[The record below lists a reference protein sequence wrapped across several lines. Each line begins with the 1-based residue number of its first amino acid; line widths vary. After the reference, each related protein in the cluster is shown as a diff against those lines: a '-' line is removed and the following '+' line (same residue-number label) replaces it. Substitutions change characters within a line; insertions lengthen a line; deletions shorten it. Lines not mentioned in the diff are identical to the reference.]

1 MISLKN
7 ISKKMGD
14 FKLENFNLDIFKNE
28 YFVLLGPTG
37 AGKTVILEI
46 ISGMYKPDLG
56 EVWLNNKNV
65 TKAVPEARH
74 IGFVYQDYM
83 LFSNLDVKGNII
95 FPLTIKKEA
104 VDTIN
109 GKLQRMTELLNISG
123 LLKRHTSTLSGGEQQ
138 RVALA
143 RALINEPEV
152 LLLDEPLSALDPR
165 SKEMFQQELK
175 GIHQKTKTTVIH
187 ITHDFNEAFLL
198 ADRIGIMQSGKLI
211 EVGASEELFKRP
223 KSSFVAEFLGMENI
237 YHGIIS
243 EKENGGIVNIGSIE
257 ISGVTSLKGKVNVA
271 IRPEDIIISKETF
284 HSSARNALQ
293 GKIISMVPQGLMVKL
308 KLDVGIPLSV
318 VLTEKSRE
326 DLNIKAGDQVT
337 AIFKSTAVHIF

>member
-1 MISLKN
+1 MIKLHN

-14 FKLENFNLDIFKNE
+14 FFLDNISLDILDNE

-37 AGKTVILEI
+37 AGKTVVLEI
-46 ISGMYKPDLG
+46 ISGMYKPDNG
-56 EVWLNNKNV
+56 DVWINNQNV

-83 LFSNLDVKGNII
+83 LFPNLDVKDNII
-95 FPLTIKKEA
+95 FPLTIRKDPIS
-104 VDTIN
+104 VIN
-109 GKLQRMTELLNISG
+109 EKLLRMTDLLNISG
-123 LLKRHTSTLSGGEQQ
+123 ILKRHPSTLSGGEQQ

-165 SKEMFQQELK
+165 SKEVFQQELK
-175 GIHQKTKTTVIH
+175 IIHQETKTTTIH

-198 ADRIGIMQSGKLI
+198 ADRIGIMQQGKLM
-211 EVGASEELFKRP
+211 EVGNAEEIFKRP

-237 YHGIIS
+237 YHGEVVDDKSGSNIVIGRV
-243 EKENGGIVNIGSIE
+243 KINGLTN
-257 ISGVTSLKGKVNVA
+257 LKGKVNVA
-271 IRPEDIIISKETF
+271 IRPEDIIITKDNF
-284 HSSARNALQ
+284 PSSARNTLH
-293 GKIISMVPQGLMVKL
+293 GKIKRIIPQGVMVKL
-308 KLDVGIPLSV
+308 NLDVGMPLSV
-318 VLTEKSRE
+318 VLTKKSMDKLGLE
-326 DLNIKAGDQVT
+326 LGDEAT